1 MMVSNLNIELEDYQF
16 IAKDMLIYIR
26 HKEKQ
31 IQNNEELQSNFDK
44 QLFDSSRE
52 IWITDLTKSI
62 EIFNSE
68 DEDDINTCMF
78 RVDEIE
84 NEVASLIIDLND

>member
-1 MMVSNLNIELEDYQF
+1 MVISNLNIELEDYQF

-31 IQNNEELQSNFDK
+31 IENNEELQSNFDK

-62 EIFNSE
+62 EIFNSQ
-68 DEDDINTCMF
+68 DEGNINICMF

-84 NEVASLIIDLND
+84 NEVSTLCIDED

>member
-16 IAKDMLIYIR
+16 IAKDMLIYIK

-31 IQNNEELQSNFDK
+31 IENNKELQSNFDK
-44 QLFDSSRE
+44 QLFDCSRE
-52 IWITDLTKSI
+52 IWIADLTKSI

-68 DEDDINTCMF
+68 DEDNINICMF

-84 NEVASLIIDLND
+84 NEIASLIID